1 MEKEGEDGKEKECG
15 KSGWRKRK
23 EIGSGKRKGNKVG
36 ENEEERGRGL
46 RYMKKQKRKRK
57 GNEVGKADEE
67 R

>member
-1 MEKEGEDGKEKECG
+1 MGRRKSVEKAGGEKG
-15 KSGWRKRK
+15 R
-23 EIGSGKRKGNKVG
+23 EIGSGKRKGNNVG